1 MRNQNILLIA
11 LVVSVTILVATL
23 YELVMVTLT
32 PKRSVEG
39 MRIVVL
45 EKNFSY
51 HIMLTESKA
60 YY

>member
-45 EKNFSY
+45 EKKF
-51 HIMLTESKA
+51 
-60 YY
+60 

>member
-32 PKRSVEG
+32 SKRSVEG
-39 MRIVVL
+39 VRIVVL
-45 EKNFSY
+45 EKNLAT
-51 HIMLTESKA
+51 ILC
-60 YY
+60 